1 MRREDL
7 SLSLCQKRTGE
18 DGMGL
23 LHYRSL
29 FQNFKQQFL
38 SKLALKAVK

>member
-1 MRREDL
+1 MRRENL
-7 SLSLCQKRTGE
+7 SSSLCQKRTGE

-29 FQNFKQQFL
+29 FQSIKQQFI